1 VSNETAHPPKIR
13 LGLPPSVARWIPS
26 RPWIDV
32 EVSDTPWIK
41 LGGRRAPLELHPV
54 APSTPDEQLAE
65 LARAIATKAA
75 RSVGVVV
82 SPRLRASARAVLE
95 QLGAAYADSRG
106 HLHLPTPQFLIHLEI
121 ETKPST
127 VRARAPG
134 VGPNAVRMV
143 QALLQADGPL
153 VLSGLAAQVEL
164 SLSQTHTVLTHLEET
179 GLLRA
184 TGTGPNRRRAVA
196 DRTALLDWL
205 VSQPS
210 ATRRESYLDVAL
222 YARRPEEL
230 WRTLTKVLEA
240 AKVAHAVTGAAGA
253 ALYGAA
259 PTAVPLS
266 WVRITPDVPLERA
279 ARFLGAEP
287 TDRGPNVRLLHDIG
301 RVGSVG
307 AERRDDVLVAPPVRV
322 YLDALREKRGEAIA
336 EHFREVILGY

>member
-1 VSNETAHPPKIR
+1 M
-13 LGLPPSVARWIPS
+13 
-26 RPWIDV
+26 
-32 EVSDTPWIK
+32 
-41 LGGRRAPLELHPV
+41 
-54 APSTPDEQLAE
+54 PDEQLAE
-65 LARAIATKAA
+65 LARAITAKAK
-75 RSVGVVV
+75 RSVGIVV

-95 QLGAAYADSRG
+95 RIGAAYADSRG
-106 HLHLPTPQFLIHLEI
+106 HLHFPTPQFLIHLEI

-134 VGPNAVRMV
+134 IGPNAVRLV
-143 QALLQADGPL
+143 QALLPADGPF

-184 TGTGPNRRRAVA
+184 TGSGPNRRRAVV

-205 VSQPS
+205 VSQQS
-210 ATRRESYLDVAL
+210 ATRREPYLDVAL
-222 YARRPEEL
+222 YARRPGDL
-230 WRTLTKVLEA
+230 WRTVTTLLEA
-240 AKVAHAVTGAAGA
+240 AKVPHAVTGAAGA

-266 WVRITPDVPLERA
+266 WIRITPDVPLDRA
-279 ARFLGAEP
+279 ATILGAEP
-287 TDRGPNVRLLHDIG
+287 TDRGPNVRLLRDTG

-307 AERRDDVLVAPPVRV
+307 VERRDDVLVAPPVRV

-336 EHFREVILGY
+336 EHFREMILGY